1 MYDTNGFVKRITTD
15 DAKQGTRNPVKYRSA
30 YLALNLHCQYCLH
43 IKTNSIDMKYP
54 TSALLLASL
63 AQTAFVP
70 AVFGFTAASNM
81 HRAAKLS
88 PWGATAPRSSAVN
101 TALSKYAKDTLSEL
115 PPFDSKEEYEEYL
128 MEASGL
134 PKGFETGSAIGSF
147 VPEEAPSMG
156 SLKIKGTI
164 IHLTDG
170 PTENWAAVFTQNKV
184 SVGVEFGYPYRCEY

>member
-1 MYDTNGFVKRITTD
+1 
-15 DAKQGTRNPVKYRSA
+15 
-30 YLALNLHCQYCLH
+30 
-43 IKTNSIDMKYP
+43 MKYS
-54 TSALLLASL
+54 TSALLLSYL
-63 AQTAFVP
+63 AQTAF
-70 AVFGFTAASNM
+70 GFIAASNI

-88 PWGATAPRSSAVN
+88 PWGATAPRSN

-134 PKGFETGSAIGSF
+134 PKGFATGSAIGSF
-147 VPEEAPSMG
+147 VAEEAPSMG

-170 PTENWAAVFTQNKV
+170 PSENWAAVFTQNKV
-184 SVGVEFGYPYRCEY
+184 SASILGYAYGCAHK